1 MNIDS
6 CNFLL
11 EKIINRIDTSPDKK
25 ITFAEYMDLCL
36 YDWEYGYYTSNDIK
50 IGTQGDFFTSTSI
63 SPDFAQLLGIQL
75 HQIWEI
81 SGKPQ
86 PFYLV
91 EMGAGEGTLASNIL
105 VFLSEYYPDF
115 IENLEY
121 IIIEKSDALKD
132 KQKCHLSKNLPESIN
147 VKWSSLDELEDN
159 SIVGCFFSN
168 ELIDAIAVHLITW
181 KKEQL
186 QEIYVTY
193 NEGKIQQVCDV
204 LSTHKIANYFQT
216 ININFSAT
224 YPEDYTT
231 EVNLQALD
239 WLEKVAN
246 KLKQGYLLTIDYGY
260 IADKYYHPQRF
271 QGTLKCYYQ
280 HRHHNNPY
288 INLGFQDIT
297 SHVNFTA
304 LETYGLQYGLS
315 NIGYTQQALFL
326 MNLGLGDRLNQLSY
340 TKLPLPEILSRR
352 NQLHNLINPQGL
364 GNFKVLL
371 QSKNIDVEKNKV
383 ILQGFKEFS

>member
-1 MNIDS
+1 M
-6 CNFLL
+6 
-11 EKIINRIDTSPDKK
+11 
-25 ITFAEYMDLCL
+25 
-36 YDWEYGYYTSNDIK
+36 
-50 IGTQGDFFTSTSI
+50 
-63 SPDFAQLLGIQL
+63 
-75 HQIWEI
+75 
-81 SGKPQ
+81 
-86 PFYLV
+86 
-91 EMGAGEGTLASNIL
+91 
-105 VFLSEYYPDF
+105 
-115 IENLEY
+115 
-121 IIIEKSDALKD
+121 
-132 KQKCHLSKNLPESIN
+132 
-147 VKWSSLDELEDN
+147 
-159 SIVGCFFSN
+159 GCFFSN

>member
-36 YDWEYGYYTSNDIK
+36 YEWEYGYYTSNDIK

-147 VKWSSLDELEDN
+147 VKL
-159 SIVGCFFSN
+159 
-168 ELIDAIAVHLITW
+168 
-181 KKEQL
+181 
-186 QEIYVTY
+186 
-193 NEGKIQQVCDV
+193 
-204 LSTHKIANYFQT
+204 
-216 ININFSAT
+216 
-224 YPEDYTT
+224 
-231 EVNLQALD
+231 
-239 WLEKVAN
+239 
-246 KLKQGYLLTIDYGY
+246 
-260 IADKYYHPQRF
+260 
-271 QGTLKCYYQ
+271 
-280 HRHHNNPY
+280 
-288 INLGFQDIT
+288 
-297 SHVNFTA
+297 
-304 LETYGLQYGLS
+304 
-315 NIGYTQQALFL
+315 
-326 MNLGLGDRLNQLSY
+326 
-340 TKLPLPEILSRR
+340 
-352 NQLHNLINPQGL
+352 
-364 GNFKVLL
+364 
-371 QSKNIDVEKNKV
+371 
-383 ILQGFKEFS
+383 